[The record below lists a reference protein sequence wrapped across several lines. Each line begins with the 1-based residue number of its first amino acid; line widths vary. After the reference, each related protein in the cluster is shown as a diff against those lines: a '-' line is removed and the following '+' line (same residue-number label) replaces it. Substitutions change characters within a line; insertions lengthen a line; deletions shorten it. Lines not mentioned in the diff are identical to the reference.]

1 MLPYVKQKTSV
12 SSMHEAGPSKPVLW
26 DNPEGWAGEGG
37 RKGVQD
43 RGTRV
48 CLWLIQGDV
57 WQKSPKYCKVIILQ
71 LK

>member
-1 MLPYVKQKTSV
+1 MTRASP
-12 SSMHEAGPSKPVLW
+12 MHEARHPKPVLW

-37 RKGVQD
+37 RRGVQD

-57 WQKSPKYCKVIILQ
+57 WQKSPKYCKVIIFQ